1 MLYTE
6 YQIPNTKYIMNL
18 NDIKEI
24 SNFDSG
30 RVAESIVLL
39 PDQISDA
46 IKQAKRFSIPSS
58 YRKVDKV
65 VVSGMGGSNLGAR
78 IIASAFK
85 DVLSVPMMIE
95 AGYVVPNYV
104 DKKTLFILSSYSGS
118 TEETISTYAEAKKRK
133 AKIVVISSK
142 NSNNRLW
149 DLMRKERLSGFIF
162 DPIANPSKQPRMA
175 LGYALF
181 GMIAILEKG
190 GLLKVGNKAK
200 ERVIAELKASGKKL
214 DIGVLDNPAKR
225 VALEASGRQVFL
237 VGGDFLEGNLHALRN
252 QFCENSKNIASYLV
266 LPDMNHYALE
276 SLGNPLDNKDHLIF
290 IFFKSAL
297 CGKEVQ
303 RRLELTRQVVEKN
316 GIKIVEWSLKSKTK
330 LGQAA
335 EMLQAGSWIT
345 FYLAFLNGVDPVKIP
360 WVDWFKE
367 KLAEGR

>member
-1 MLYTE
+1 
-6 YQIPNTKYIMNL
+6 MNL

-39 PDQISDA
+39 PDQIADA
-46 IKQAKRFSIPSS
+46 IKQSKRIKLPPSYS
-58 YRKVDKV
+58 KIDKV

-78 IIASAFK
+78 IITSVFK
-85 DVLSVPMMIE
+85 EDLPVPMIIE
-95 AGYVVPNYV
+95 AGYVVPGHV

-118 TEETISTYAEAKKRK
+118 TEETLSTYAEAKKRK
-133 AKIVVISSK
+133 AKVVIISAK
-142 NSNNRLW
+142 NSSNPLW
-149 DLMRKERLSGFIF
+149 DLMKKEGLPGFIF
-162 DPIANPSKQPRMA
+162 DPMANPSKQPRMA

-181 GMIAILEKG
+181 GMIAILERA

-200 ERVIAELKASGKKL
+200 EKVIAELKAFGKKL
-214 DIGVLDNPAKR
+214 DIGVFDNQAKR
-225 VALEASGRQVFL
+225 IALEASGRQVFL
-237 VGGDFLEGNLHALRN
+237 AGGDFLEGSLHALRN
-252 QFCENSKNIASYLV
+252 QFCENSKNTASYLV

-290 IFFKSAL
+290 IFFKSSL

-303 RRLELTRQVVEKN
+303 KRLALTAQVAERN
-316 GIKIVEWSLKSKTK
+316 EIKFVEWELKSKTK